1 MQIINKV
8 TIKYFR
14 SLHYADLKKCSSINI
29 ISGRNDV
36 GKSNIIKSLNLF
48 FNGQTDWESSFDFY
62 DNFSKKRLEEVRKES
77 VKGKQ
82 FISIT
87 IEFIRPTNYKGSL
100 PEKFNVERKWYR
112 DSRTYEQSN
121 NLASLE
127 KAKKLPSTLTTAQRS
142 LATFLN
148 KIHFEYVPAIRDRA
162 YVNELLSRL
171 QRTLLDST
179 INQNEALLATANT
192 LAEHIEGQIGD
203 LKSDFESATHIETS
217 ITPPSNISALFQSF
231 LVSTKTSDGSVPL
244 RFRGDGLQSR
254 YIASVLYY
262 IAINTN
268 DFYIWGYEE
277 PEIALEYSHV
287 TNIARDFHNK
297 YSDRAQIFVSTHSP
311 AFIALEGEKVS
322 CYRIS
327 QENSDTIV
335 ANIALSED
343 FKHKEKLKEELGI
356 LEIQK
361 EVHEFY
367 SSELEKLNN
376 LNTRIRELE
385 TEANERNSPLIVTE
399 GRTDKEIIDEAF
411 KKTEGTDISF
421 LIRACDNSGGS
432 GDNGGA
438 GTLARLIESIHPED
452 NRLVIAI
459 FDNDDEGQSEFKKLS
474 KNFSTAHWNE
484 EVKQHKNRLAWA
496 VLLPEP
502 EFRKGFV
509 KAKNL
514 CIEYLFDD
522 EILAKP
528 FSDGK
533 TLEIKPA
540 QSALL
545 LGNQRQENLPFEIT
559 NFLQEEAI
567 KYRKIGAGKDK
578 FFKEIIKPLKKESF
592 SAFLPLIEI
601 LKKISSTQQAI

>member
-14 SLHYADLKKCSSINI
+14 SLHYADLKKCASINI

-77 VKGKQ
+77 IKGKQ

-87 IEFIRPTNYKGSL
+87 IEFNRPKNYTGSL
-100 PEKFNVERKWYR
+100 PEKFTVERKWYR
-112 DSRTYEQSN
+112 DSKTYEQSS
-121 NLASLE
+121 NLTSFE
-127 KAKKLPSTLTTAQRS
+127 KSNKLPSTLTTAQRS

-148 KIHFEYVPAIRDRA
+148 KLHFEYVPAIRDRT

-171 QRTLLDST
+171 QRTLLDAT
-179 INQNEALLATANT
+179 INQNEALLTTANT
-192 LAEHIEGQIGD
+192 LATHIESQIGD
-203 LKSDFESATHIETS
+203 LKEDFELATKIETS
-217 ITPPSNISALFQSF
+217 ITPPSGISSLFQSF
-231 LVSTKTSDGSVPL
+231 LVSTKTIDGPIPL

-262 IAINTN
+262 IAMNTN

-311 AFIALEGEKVS
+311 AFIALNGDKVS
-322 CYRIS
+322 CYRVS
-327 QENSDTIV
+327 KENSDTVV
-335 ANIALSED
+335 ANIGLADDL
-343 FKHKEKLKEELGI
+343 KHRDILKEELGI
-356 LEIQK
+356 IEIQK

-367 SSELEKLNN
+367 STELTKLQKLNERVNELES
-376 LNTRIRELE
+376 
-385 TEANERNSPLIVTE
+385 EADERHRPLIVTE
-399 GRTDKEIIDEAF
+399 GKTDKEILNEAIKAVNDEALN
-411 KKTEGTDISF
+411 IVV
-421 LIRACDNSGGS
+421 RACDNAGGS

-452 NRLVIAI
+452 DRLVIAI
-459 FDNDDEGQSEFKKLS
+459 FDNDEEGQKEFKNLS
-474 KNFSTAHWNE
+474 KNFSISNFNHD
-484 EVKQHKNRLAWA
+484 VKQHKNKLAWA
-496 VLLPEP
+496 ILLPEP
-502 EFRKGFV
+502 AFREGFT

-514 CIEYLFDD
+514 CIEYLFKD
-522 EILAKP
+522 EILERE
-528 FSDGK
+528 FENGK
-533 TLEIKPA
+533 KLEIKQA
-540 QSALL
+540 QATLL
-545 LGNQRQENLPFEIT
+545 LGNQKQDELPLEIT
-559 NFLQEEAI
+559 GLI
-567 KYRKIGAGKDK
+567 KDLKKFNKIGAGKDR
-578 FFKEIIKPLKKESF
+578 FAKEIVPHLKKDDF
-592 SAFLPLIEI
+592 AAFETLFDII
-601 LKKISSTQQAI
+601 KKISSPTPT